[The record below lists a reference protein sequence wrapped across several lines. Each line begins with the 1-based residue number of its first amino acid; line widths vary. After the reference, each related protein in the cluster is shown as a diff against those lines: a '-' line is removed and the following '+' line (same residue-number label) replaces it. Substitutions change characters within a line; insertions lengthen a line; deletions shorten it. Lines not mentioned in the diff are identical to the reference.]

1 MTTASLL
8 TEFGRH
14 LTLERG
20 RSVNTV
26 SAYMGDLRR
35 FAAWL
40 DGEHVEP
47 LALTRDQASRYID
60 QLDGGTATVRRRT
73 ASLRALYRFL
83 YLDERIEL
91 DPTDR
96 LRSSASPRMM
106 PRVPS
111 AEAIVRLLE
120 LPDGGSPLAL
130 RDRALLELIY
140 ACGLRASEA
149 VGLLL
154 AGMDLDG
161 RELRVIG
168 KGDRE
173 RCVPIGR
180 QAVAALEAYLM
191 ARPALVKGNGSPYLF
206 VNRRGVGLTR
216 QGLHKIIVGYTKRA
230 GLTMSAHG
238 LRHAF
243 ATHLLVGGCDLRA
256 LQEMLGHGSINT
268 TQQYLSLSIGELLD
282 AYREAHPRAIIGAE
296 L

>member
-20 RSVNTV
+20 QSVNTV
-26 SAYMGDLRR
+26 SAYMADLRR
-35 FAAWL
+35 FAVWL
-40 DGEHVEP
+40 ECERIDP
-47 LALTRDQASRYID
+47 LALTREQASRYID
-60 QLDGGTATVRRRT
+60 LLGGSASTVRRRV

-83 YLDERIEL
+83 YLDERIGL

-106 PRVPS
+106 PKVPS
-111 AEAIVRLLE
+111 VEAIVRLLE
-120 LPDGGSPLAL
+120 LPEGDSPLAL

-149 VGLLL
+149 TGLLL

-180 QAVAALEAYLM
+180 QAVAALDAYM
-191 ARPALVKGNGSPYLF
+191 TARPALVKGSGSPHLF

-216 QGLHKIIVGYTKRA
+216 QGLYKIICGYTKRA
-230 GLTMSAHG
+230 GLTIGPHG

-243 ATHLLVGGCDLRA
+243 ATHLLVGGCDLRV
-256 LQEMLGHGSINT
+256 LQEMLGHSSVNT
-268 TQQYLSLSIGELLD
+268 TQQYCSLSIGELLD
-282 AYREAHPRAIIGAE
+282 AYREAHPRAVIGAE
-296 L
+296 R